1 MTVPPPPPGE
11 ADDEEQETVLR
22 EFIVPPSDLFGDD
35 AAATPEP
42 AGTPAKQSPED
53 LEATRLRPARV
64 VRGAPSAS
72 KPSSPAPV
80 AREGRAAIR
89 RSPSKAAGVRGGSPK
104 AWIGRR
110 LAPGKPLMYGVGGAL
125 AVIAVVLAFALA
137 DRGGGSANVAGAG
150 SRVTEGSSAL
160 PRPTYDPSAAPTWN
174 PKPMAGVALPAL
186 RTAQYPGEPASYV
199 MEDRIWD
206 YVGPG
211 WMLATYHYNLRGVAR
226 DREAFQGIY
235 LISPEGYPFF
245 LWKLR
250 TDFTLGVVYWVPDER
265 VAWIA
270 RCPDVDDPSCQVV
283 EFTLSTGDTV
293 EAWVVAG
300 GDARTVA
307 DLHLDGILH
316 GGGLVF
322 GSGGDG
328 IQGSGFYFRPPGGPT
343 TALDGHGGATPAPV
357 ISQTLGD
364 QWIDTESGSII
375 YRIPGGQ
382 SDDQSAAPV
391 AWYRHDIASDSVVA
405 IEPAPQEPPAA
416 KDGCSGGYVVGG
428 WLVEN
433 CSGAHGTW
441 LVDPTGAEPAMI
453 YDGATPGWLGLEYG
467 VDGASLGLEGGWG
480 QLVRALPAP

>member
-1 MTVPPPPPGE
+1 
-11 ADDEEQETVLR
+11 
-22 EFIVPPSDLFGDD
+22 
-35 AAATPEP
+35 
-42 AGTPAKQSPED
+42 
-53 LEATRLRPARV
+53 
-64 VRGAPSAS
+64 
-72 KPSSPAPV
+72 
-80 AREGRAAIR
+80 
-89 RSPSKAAGVRGGSPK
+89 
-104 AWIGRR
+104 
-110 LAPGKPLMYGVGGAL
+110 MYGVGGAL

-199 MEDRIWD
+199 MEDQSGTTW
-206 YVGPG
+206 GPG
-211 WMLATYHYNLRGVAR
+211 GCWRPTTTTCEEWHATARPCRGSISSRPRGIPSFCGSCERTSPSVWSIGSLTNASPGSRGVPTSTILRAKWWSSPCP
-226 DREAFQGIY
+226 REIPSRRGW
-235 LISPEGYPFF
+235 LPEGTPAPSRICTSMAFF
-245 LWKLR
+245 
-250 TDFTLGVVYWVPDER
+250 T
-265 VAWIA
+265 A
-270 RCPDVDDPSCQVV
+270 
-283 EFTLSTGDTV
+283 
-293 EAWVVAG
+293 
-300 GDARTVA
+300 
-307 DLHLDGILH
+307 
-316 GGGLVF
+316 GGLVF

-405 IEPAPQEPPAA
+405 IEPAPREPPAA